1 MKQRGRK
8 SKAAELTVV
17 KVEGPTYPNKPTD
30 LLPDEL
36 ELWNAIVMSR
46 EPDFFDAATLPLLS
60 EYCRLKST
68 ITEMTEQIEAFESEW
83 LLSDDGVKRYD
94 KLSQIRDRSHGR
106 MIALARSMRLTQ
118 QARYVPHKAGN
129 RPKADPGKPK
139 PWQREA

>member
-8 SKAAELTVV
+8 SKAELSVV
-17 KVEGPTYPNKPTD
+17 KVEGPTYPDKPTD

-36 ELWNAIVMSR
+36 ELWNKIVISR

-60 EYCRLKST
+60 EYCRLQST
-68 ITEMTEQIEAFESEW
+68 ITEMTEQIESFESEW

-94 KLSQIRDRSHGR
+94 KLSQIRDRSQGR

-118 QARYVPHKAGN
+118 QARYVPDKASN
-129 RPKADPGKPK
+129 RPKSSAGKPK